1 MTDFLDPNAP
11 KLKALS
17 AEQEQFANRARG
29 VSRQAAKRMFNMTQK
44 VINAT
49 TDGMERHLTEALDEL
64 QATRQ
69 RLEIVQNER
78 AWLVTLLV
86 ACVQRSGGSIVFDR
100 GDLLALV
107 DRRELVPEMLPDRVT
122 LKTRAKL
129 QEVSGADKR

>member
-17 AEQEQFANRARG
+17 AEQEQLANRARG

-129 QEVSGADKR
+129 QDVSEADKR

>member
-17 AEQEQFANRARG
+17 AEQEQLANRARG